1 MTLPPNQ
8 DDDCLVDF
16 LRHHRPEPPAAA
28 PDLEAQ
34 IMVAI
39 APLPS
44 PAGLQRRRW
53 AMPAL
58 AASVLLL
65 GGSWIAWRSTFANW
79 QTASDVDDFLVAT
92 WYASAYGDEARLPL
106 ETPQSDWLVSVYA
119 TPY

>member
-8 DDDCLVDF
+8 DDDRLVDF
-16 LRHHRPEPPAAA
+16 LRHHRPEPPPAA
-28 PDLEAQ
+28 PNLEAQ
-34 IMVAI
+34 IMAAVE
-39 APLPS
+39 PLPS
-44 PAGLQRRRW
+44 TTVHRRRW
-53 AMPAL
+53 AWPAL
-58 AASVLLL
+58 AASLMLL
-65 GGSWIAWRSTFANW
+65 GGGWITWRSTVPGW